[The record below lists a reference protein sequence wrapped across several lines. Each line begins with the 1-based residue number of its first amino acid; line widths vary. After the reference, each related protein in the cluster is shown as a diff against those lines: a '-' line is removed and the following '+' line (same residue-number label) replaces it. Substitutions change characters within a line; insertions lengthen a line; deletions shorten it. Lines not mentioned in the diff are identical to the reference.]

1 MRSIVLILLAA
12 LAAGPAAAAPPS
24 RQLIGTMQDHSIA
37 DATDCEHFHTSTFTS
52 FPARVQEQQ
61 QLEVPLAGIDLLK
74 VRASQEGGV
83 SIRGWDRPT
92 ARLLVCKYAV
102 AQTHKQAKRALD
114 GINVSYR
121 NGAINALGPD
131 INDTQVW
138 WVNMI
143 LFVPKSAAVDVA
155 SSNGGIAIRNMS
167 GRITAHATNGGI
179 SMAHCAGDN
188 RVTTENGGIS
198 LEKISGRL
206 DATTQNGP
214 IALKLRDTP
223 MPAIEARTEDDGEIL
238 CNLKRCDEA
247 TWTADRKLLRLGTT
261 VPSIR
266 LSTGS
271 APIMIEQ
278 VR

>member
-1 MRSIVLILLAA
+1 MKSVATILLTALLAVAA
-12 LAAGPAAAAPPS
+12 TAAPP
-24 RQLIGTMQDHSIA
+24 RQLIGTTQDHSIA

-52 FPARVQEQQ
+52 FPARVQEQE

-74 VRASQEGGV
+74 VRASREGGV

-102 AQTHKQAKRALD
+102 AHTRKQARQALD

-121 NGAINALGPD
+121 NGDISALGPEID
-131 INDTQVW
+131 NAQVW

-143 LFVPKSAAVDVA
+143 LFVPKSATVDVA
-155 SSNGGIAIRNMS
+155 SANGGIAIRNMS

-179 SMAHCAGDN
+179 SMAHCGGEN

-214 IALKLRDTP
+214 IAYKLRDTSL
-223 MPAIEARTEDDGEIL
+223 PALEAHTDSDGEIL

-247 TWTADRKLLRLGTT
+247 TWTANRKSLRLGSA

-266 LSTGS
+266 LSTAG